1 MLDAML
7 SDDIFRWTIHNSFF
21 LKAVFRT
28 LGEDFGHPQ
37 TTLNCQDV
45 PLAPAALGS
54 GRTLLDLLAPST
66 VGGSGISTPKTL
78 FSSPIYPSL
87 TTRTSTFREPRSTVS
102 GCLIVALADGFV
114 PTPTVF

>member
-7 SDDIFRWTIHNSFF
+7 REEYFRWTIHHSSS

-54 GRTLLDLLAPST
+54 GRPLLDLLATST

-78 FSSPIYPSL
+78 YSSPIYPSL
-87 TTRTSTFREPRSTVS
+87 TTRTSTFRELCLFVS
-102 GCLIVALADGFV
+102 GSLICFFFFSVVFV
-114 PTPTVF
+114 VLL